1 MCATAPRAD
10 DGLLEV
16 VNESYIVKTRKL
28 RPGVDMVFSRP
39 HEAGARSLPFLR
51 DEKTRRD

>member
-1 MCATAPRAD
+1 MCASAPRAD